1 MPKSIRSTLLAMFAL
16 ALVSAPAAAQD
27 PVSIYGYFAT
37 RLEKSFNVP
46 AADGTDVVKESG
58 PREFGYPFV
67 NVMLQSQLSPRFK
80 VFANLNGAGAGEL
93 DVRNIW
99 GEWSP
104 SAKFNVRVGKSY
116 RKFGLYNEVLD
127 AVPTYYGIEPPEA
140 FDSDHLLI
148 SRTTA
153 LMVHGQFGAPK
164 GRINYSFST
173 DNGEGQTVEST
184 FPVGYDVNYQYGTGQ
199 LTLGLSG
206 YTSGGSTDGD
216 VSVGEGSP
224 KSGVLP
230 WMAEDEFTILNAY
243 AESKVGA
250 LTLQAEWA
258 RGSHDAQRD
267 ADAIVEVVNG
277 TGLNDRQRARFLVNP
292 AGPVDVANVNTN
304 GSYDVTAWYLRG
316 GYSFFTEKGE
326 IGPYVQYD
334 RYSNPETIAS
344 KRFGGDAEAGE
355 SDDGNFSKIT
365 VGTLFRPIPNVAL
378 KIDSSV
384 FQYNLLGRSV
394 RFHEIRLDLSYAFGL

>member
-1 MPKSIRSTLLAMFAL
+1 MRLSLRTFILAACSSAL
-16 ALVSAPAAAQD
+16 AAAPVAAQD
-27 PVSIYGYFAT
+27 PVSVYGYFST
-37 RLEKSFNVP
+37 RLEKSFGVP
-46 AADGTDVVKESG
+46 AAAGTAIVKETS

-80 VFANLNGAGAGEL
+80 VFANLNGAGAGVL

-153 LMVHGQFGAPK
+153 LMVHGQVATGP
-164 GRINYSFST
+164 GRFNYSFST
-173 DNGEGQTVEST
+173 DNGEGQDVET
-184 FPVGYDVNYQYGTGQ
+184 TMPIGYDANYQFGTGQ

-206 YTSGGSTDGD
+206 YTSGGGTNGD
-216 VSVGEGSP
+216 KSVGEGSP
-224 KSGVLP
+224 RSGVLP
-230 WMAEDEFTILNAY
+230 WMADDDFSIVNLY

-258 RGSHDAQRD
+258 RATHTATRD

-277 TGLNDRQRARFLVNP
+277 AGLNDRQRARFLIDPLAPVNV
-292 AGPVDVANVNTN
+292 GNVRTD
-304 GSYDVTAWYLRG
+304 GSYDVTAWYVRG

-326 IGPYVQYD
+326 IGPYFQYD
-334 RYSNPETIAS
+334 HYSNPETIAKKS
-344 KRFGGDAEAGE
+344 FGGDAEAGE
-355 SDDGNFSKIT
+355 SDDGGFSKIT
-365 VGTLFRPIPNVAL
+365 IGTLFRPIPNVAL
-378 KIDSSV
+378 KIDSSL
-384 FQYNLLGRSV
+384 FQYQLLGRSV
-394 RFHEIRLDLSYAFGL
+394 SFHEIRLDLSYAFGL